1 MKDIPGNDDIAD
13 ASFVGSVK
21 TSAMNNLHNQQIT
34 DGIKPMFDIVPSELD
49 VVASELADINH
60 TYDDNILH
68 ARFGYRTNLSKY
80 EMPVGSTTAT
90 CGQHILYD
98 KDLVSTMDGSL
109 LASSYNGY
117 RIGSIVGSTFGKML
131 VMQFRPMLV

>member
-1 MKDIPGNDDIAD
+1 
-13 ASFVGSVK
+13 
-21 TSAMNNLHNQQIT
+21 MNNLLNQQIT

-68 ARFGYRTNLSKY
+68 ARFGYRNNLSKY

-117 RIGSIVGSTFGKML
+117 RIGSMVGSTFG
-131 VMQFRPMLV
+131 RCW